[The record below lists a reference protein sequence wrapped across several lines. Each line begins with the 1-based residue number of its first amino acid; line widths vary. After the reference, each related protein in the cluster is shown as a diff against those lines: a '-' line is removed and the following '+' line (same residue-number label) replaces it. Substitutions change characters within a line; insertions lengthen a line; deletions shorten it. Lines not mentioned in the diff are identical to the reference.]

1 MRKGWFYKSF
11 SPLRMF
17 YFSYLRA
24 RILAKRPWERPNCFG
39 KKCLWIK
46 LEGINLTYI
55 NLLLKGPFIVPKAM
69 YNRIIDAC
77 TVEFL

>member
-46 LEGINLTYI
+46 LEGINLTYKLAPKRTI
-55 NLLLKGPFIVPKAM
+55 YCAKGNV
-69 YNRIIDAC
+69 
-77 TVEFL
+77 